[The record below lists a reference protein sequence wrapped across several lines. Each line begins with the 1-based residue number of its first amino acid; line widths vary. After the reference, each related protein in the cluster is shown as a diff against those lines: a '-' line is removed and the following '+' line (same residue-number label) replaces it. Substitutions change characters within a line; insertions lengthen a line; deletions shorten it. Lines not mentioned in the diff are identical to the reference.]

1 MLKFVPNQSDATEL
15 VDGEITDHRLLRHNL
30 QDMAQAN
37 RWLGARR
44 SVVRRVGTWLAS
56 LPSHHQVTVLDVAT
70 GGGDFPLTLH
80 QWSVRQGRAVA
91 LLASDVNRDVLRVAR
106 DELREYP
113 VHLVQHDALHM
124 PFGDRSVDIITCSQ
138 ALHHFDRDA
147 VVRLLQEFAR
157 VARVG
162 VLVSDLRRS
171 YIAYWG
177 ARLMAYGPVS
187 SLSRHDG
194 PLSVLRAYT
203 PAEVN
208 VLARQANVT
217 AQVRRAFGFR
227 IEIELKKG

>member
-1 MLKFVPNQSDATEL
+1 
-15 VDGEITDHRLLRHNL
+15 
-30 QDMAQAN
+30 
-37 RWLGARR
+37 
-44 SVVRRVGTWLAS
+44 
-56 LPSHHQVTVLDVAT
+56 VL
-70 GGGDFPLTLH
+70 H
-80 QWSVRQGRAVA
+80 
-91 LLASDVNRDVLRVAR
+91 VAR

-113 VHLVQHDALHM
+113 VQLVQHDALHM

-138 ALHHFDRDA
+138 ALHHFDRSA

-194 PLSVLRAYT
+194 PISVLRAYT

-208 VLARQANVT
+208 ALAQQANVT
-217 AQVRRAFGFR
+217 AQIRRASGFR